1 MDKMVVE
8 ADCIP
13 GGIDG
18 EAGPKRWLN
27 SEDWMCILYTVYTY
41 IYIYRYMCCIYIY
54 FYIYAYEFMLYIWA
68 YSFCLKTNL
77 VESPKQL
84 VWDVFRCL
92 T

>member
-41 IYIYRYMCCIYIY
+41 IYIDTCAVYIY
-54 FYIYAYEFMLYIWA
+54 TSTYMHMNSCYIFGHIHFA
-68 YSFCLKTNL
+68 
-77 VESPKQL
+77 
-84 VWDVFRCL
+84 
-92 T
+92 